1 MKKIS
6 DIPVLCG
13 NLSNGPSSHT
23 SSWGNDPGAG
33 CWKLGDASVHYYEFV
48 MPLFDALG
56 TL

>member
-13 NLSNGPSSHT
+13 NLSNGPSSHM

-48 MPLFDALG
+48 MPLFDAFG